1 MKVIYKKNVIP
12 LVRQGAGSVKTGIQK
27 NSNIVDSR
35 PRSGSRTGLRG
46 NDVWS
51 NRSDRKICR
60 VSPSVGSALILAV
73 VLTSLLAIVGVL
85 FLMITRIDK
94 IATSAISE
102 NKELDFAV
110 ETVIVKISQELASD
124 VPGSAAEYQD
134 YPGPE
139 DKWLASLE
147 PYESNGDYYWRQISD
162 DKGYLAGYSS
172 NIQAKVVGEYDAITD
187 FNNLAANADADGD
200 GVGDSKWIKLADIT
214 SGKGRPIYAA
224 IRIVDNG
231 AMLNV
236 NTAYK
241 FDMSDPNATIFDI
254 DGSSQMQINLMAL
267 AGRGGT
273 PATAAEE
280 MSLLRARTNNGV
292 GVDPLDLRRYEQNV
306 IWSYGEP
313 IGAYTPFDISDEL
326 EFRYRFL
333 LNHTGIDTKLED
345 WGVEFRNNTLSTP
358 LTSGGELLDAW
369 FKRAYDDGGV
379 DPNYYA
385 YRHIATTYNM
395 DRIINPAGSK
405 LNDGKMINVNM
416 ADKNLL
422 YDAIYAGLLD
432 ADPNFVI
439 VDANGLAA
447 QLAANIVDFR
457 DNDTEVTY
465 LPVGQR
471 TYYGFEAQPFISEI
485 AFSISGTD
493 ANNSTS
499 NEFAIE
505 LYNPFDVDIPL
516 GNFRLEFRRQN
527 GQVVN
532 AINLAGYGIADGS
545 RFVVTNTSTASSGF
559 GVAGLMGTGGGKE
572 DPNLVL
578 ATYNLVSVDP
588 LTYALN
594 ERYDI
599 YLLRTTLAEDI
610 YLDKQETEDNWFD
623 WDTTKGT
630 RQSYCRPD
638 NDWDIVYQNLQ
649 SAAETLG
656 GANGLSA
663 GRRNYNL
670 ENSVGP
676 FVTVGDIA
684 RVLKVG
690 PSADPCDMVGM
701 RVASEPGEEVV
712 RLDLL
717 NPAFANIF
725 QYLTVIDP
733 ASFGRGEY
741 ETRIKGR
748 INVNT
753 APWFV
758 IAQLPWMSPAIAQ
771 AIVAY
776 RDTEGGF
783 ESTGELM
790 QVPAMGYY
798 AYDPLYSSFDLDR
811 FPDLTPGDG
820 AVSDFEERDVI
831 FSRISN
837 LVTVRSD
844 VFTAYILVRIGVDG
858 PQRRVIAI
866 LDRSQVSS
874 PSDRVKIVAL
884 HPVSDPR

>member
-51 NRSDRKICR
+51 NRSDRKIRR

-102 NKELDFAV
+102 NKELGFAV
-110 ETVIVKISQELASD
+110 ETVIAKISQELASD

-147 PYESNGDYYWRQISD
+147 PYESNGDYYWRQICD
-162 DKGYLAGYSS
+162 VTGYLTGYSS
-172 NIQAKVVGEYDAITD
+172 DIQAKVVGEYDAITD

-200 GVGDSKWIKLADIT
+200 GVGDSKWIKLSDIT

-280 MSLLRARTNNGV
+280 TSLLKARANNGV
-292 GVDPLDLRRYEQNV
+292 GVDPMDLRSYEQNV
-306 IWSYGEP
+306 IWYYGAP
-313 IGAYTPFDISDEL
+313 NGAYTPFDISDEL

-333 LNHTGIDTKLED
+333 LNHTGIDTRLED

-358 LTSGGELLDAW
+358 ITSGGELLDAW
-369 FKRAYDDGGV
+369 FRRAYDDGGV

-395 DRIINPAGSK
+395 DRIINPDGSE

-447 QLAANIVDFR
+447 QLAVNIVDFR

-485 AFSISGTD
+485 AFGISETD

-516 GNFRLEFRRQN
+516 GNFRLELRRQN

-545 RFVVTNTSTASSGF
+545 RFVVTNSSTASSGF

-670 ENSVGP
+670 ENSVDS
-676 FVTVGDIA
+676 FVTIGDIA
-684 RVLKVG
+684 RILKVG
-690 PSADPCDMVGM
+690 PSTDPCDMIGM

-783 ESTGELM
+783 ESAGELM

-798 AYDPLYSSFDLDR
+798 AYDPLYSSLDLDR
-811 FPDLTPGDG
+811 FPDLTPDDG

-874 PSDRVKIVAL
+874 PSDRVKIFAL
-884 HPVSDPR
+884 HPVPDPR

>member
-51 NRSDRKICR
+51 NRSDRKIRR

-102 NKELDFAV
+102 NKELGFAV
-110 ETVIVKISQELASD
+110 ETVIAKISQELASD

-147 PYESNGDYYWRQISD
+147 PYESNGDYYWRQICD
-162 DKGYLAGYSS
+162 VTGYLTGYSS
-172 NIQAKVVGEYDAITD
+172 DIQAKVVGEYDAITD

-200 GVGDSKWIKLADIT
+200 GVGDSKWIKLSDIT

-280 MSLLRARTNNGV
+280 TSLLKARANNGV
-292 GVDPLDLRRYEQNV
+292 GVDPMDLRSYEQNV
-306 IWSYGEP
+306 IWYYGAP
-313 IGAYTPFDISDEL
+313 NGAYTPFDISDEL

-333 LNHTGIDTKLED
+333 LNHTGIDTRLED

-358 LTSGGELLDAW
+358 ITSGGELLDAW
-369 FKRAYDDGGV
+369 FRRAYDDGGV

-395 DRIINPAGSK
+395 DRIINPDGSE

-447 QLAANIVDFR
+447 QLAVNIVDFR

-485 AFSISGTD
+485 AFGISETD

-516 GNFRLEFRRQN
+516 GNFRLELRRQN

-545 RFVVTNTSTASSGF
+545 RFVVTNNSTASSGF

-610 YLDKQETEDNWFD
+610 YLDKQETEDNWFG

-670 ENSVGP
+670 ENSVDS
-676 FVTVGDIA
+676 FVTIGDIA
-684 RVLKVG
+684 RILKVG
-690 PSADPCDMVGM
+690 PSTDPCDMIGM

-783 ESTGELM
+783 ESAGELM

-798 AYDPLYSSFDLDR
+798 AYDPLYSSLDLDR
-811 FPDLTPGDG
+811 FPDLTPDDG

-874 PSDRVKIVAL
+874 PSDRVKIFAL
-884 HPVSDPR
+884 HPVPDPR